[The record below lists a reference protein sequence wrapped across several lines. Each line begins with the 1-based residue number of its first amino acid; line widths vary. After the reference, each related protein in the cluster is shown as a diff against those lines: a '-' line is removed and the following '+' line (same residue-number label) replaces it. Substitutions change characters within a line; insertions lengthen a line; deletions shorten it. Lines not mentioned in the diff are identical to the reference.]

1 MTYIL
6 ITDVQYR
13 KEFDNISIIKKL
25 FPKEHLILG
34 TTKGKLF
41 CHLAYGHCSVEK
53 LRTEEG
59 KDVVCLD
66 RYFQGPRDKMPRC
79 GRVKAQRAREKK
91 RA

>member
-1 MTYIL
+1 MK
-6 ITDVQYR
+6 VV
-13 KEFDNISIIKKL
+13 S
-25 FPKEHLILG
+25 
-34 TTKGKLF
+34 
-41 CHLAYGHCSVEK
+41 GH
-53 LRTEEG
+53 RPDPPGYQGIEEG